1 MRIARSR
8 KTRSLAVAVAAAGL
22 LAGGITATATDLF
35 REETRASQSADTIT
49 NASAT
54 RDNPICVL
62 DREVRNVKFV
72 KTIKDWPNKPGY
84 VIAGWGPGQ
93 LRIDYKVE
101 TANKVSGTL
110 GLSKNAISAAV
121 GFDVTE
127 TIGKNFGYTAH
138 LKKHAHYKLRAG
150 VVYKQYQFDVYEK
163 RGRYHWFSPTAAR
176 CRLISGAGAWVKIG
190 TETATKFWTTDHRL
204 TKGRMAR

>member
-1 MRIARSR
+1 MRSTRVPRAR
-8 KTRSLAVAVAAAGL
+8 TLAVAAVATGL
-22 LAGGITATATDLF
+22 LAGGITATTTDLF

-62 DREVRNVKFV
+62 GREVRNVKFV
-72 KTIKDWPNKPGY
+72 KTVKVWPNEPGY

-110 GLSKNAISAAV
+110 GLSEGAISAAV

-163 RGRYHWFSPTAAR
+163 RGRYHWIRPTAAR
-176 CRLISGAGAWVKIG
+176 CYPTSGAGAWVKIG
-190 TETATKFWTTDHRL
+190 TETATGFWTTDHRL